1 MGTMT
6 LIFEHFLV
14 SSYTSQFSILF
25 FCWIFH
31 TDRKNWSF
39 TYCRRCLDCLYE
51 SNKVILQLFFFQL
64 FLLLLPFWT
73 TVYKCIIDDLLFILI
88 FSFCCFK
95 RRFFYYSG
103 LFFPLE
109 YSFVCVFSSFFLVIC
124 MYIRFLKRTSVWLSY
139 RLNTL
144 ITWSENFYYSNDWK
158 QQTIVFAFIDVYLLF
173 ASTFSRFGTIQL
185 SIWYHLTVS
194 IKQRAVKDSTVKN
207 YQVTIMLYRHL

>member
-1 MGTMT
+1 MSIFLSR
-6 LIFEHFLV
+6 LILPNFRYCFFV
-14 SSYTSQFSILF
+14 GYSILIVKIDLSHIVEGALIA
-25 FCWIFH
+25 CMNRI
-31 TDRKNWSF
+31 
-39 TYCRRCLDCLYE
+39 
-51 SNKVILQLFFFQL
+51 KVILQLFFFQL